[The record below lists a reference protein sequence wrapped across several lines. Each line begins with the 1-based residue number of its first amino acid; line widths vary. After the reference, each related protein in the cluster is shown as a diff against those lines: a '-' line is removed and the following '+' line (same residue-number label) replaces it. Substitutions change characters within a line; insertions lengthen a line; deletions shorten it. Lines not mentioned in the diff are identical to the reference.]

1 MHKPLFSVM
10 GPLSL
15 SEPESAHKESGIPG
29 NDTSESPDEAL
40 CLMNRESWAM
50 KVHELC
56 PKSKKLYQLKM
67 KNDLLSS
74 INQKFQSFL
83 IQQNILIHSR
93 ARPII

>member
-1 MHKPLFSVM
+1 MHKSLLSVT
-10 GPLSL
+10 GLLSL

-29 NDTSESPDEAL
+29 NDTLESPDEAL
-40 CLMNRESWAM
+40 CRMNRESWAT

-67 KNDLLSS
+67 RNDLLSS

-83 IQQNILIHSR
+83 IQNILIHSR
-93 ARPII
+93 TQLII